1 MEALVLLG
9 LVGAGYL
16 INKDDEKEQESSI
29 INNNILKNIPLNNS
43 VYDTNNFENSLKEEK
58 LMADKQYMDMHK
70 ENSNIKD
77 INRAINNTHR
87 LSNLNVGEIDNN
99 SEFVYSEGM
108 GGYVKKTD
116 FLTND
121 QGIGVEPYFK
131 GRSAPLID
139 LSDNKTLQIHQGGFA
154 AINKKNKKETPN
166 FFKPAPENIY
176 GNYFNGAQADKE
188 RYIAGPHRTNELPFE
203 QEKIIPIDVKSE
215 LNRDIDQAIANTKSV
230 DALRTL
236 NNQKVSYEGRV
247 IRGEKINKR
256 SVQANVDKNRPYR
269 DYKNS
274 PARNLVT
281 VAEVTGPSQRPT
293 EILPDTNRQY
303 LNRTLLG
310 AATPLNGVS
319 SEEKRPLVA
328 RSTKQQLCSDTT
340 RNMTGE
346 PGNIDYDRLGYE
358 MYPNE
363 REVTSERTHLTN
375 VGYNVPAETVGLQD
389 KVKKTIKQT
398 TIDSANNG
406 YVNSVHNRPEKRP
419 YDKMRTGLKETTI
432 ELNRNGIAGTYLENQ
447 TSRQSAL
454 NSNMNPTK
462 EIIAQGREPT
472 KVSTSLWIG
481 KGDLNVDIKKMDK
494 DYMTRDQAGIDKVYQ
509 KLPKQFEC
517 QITRDKFKVND
528 AELLLEQINP
538 ELLTPFKENPFTK
551 SLSSFA
557 YA

>member
-1 MEALVLLG
+1 MEALILLG
-9 LVGAGYL
+9 IIGAGYL
-16 INKDDEKEQESSI
+16 SNQEEKKEQTSSRV
-29 INNNILKNIPLNNS
+29 NKNLLKNIPSETS
-43 VYDTNNFENSLKEEK
+43 VYEVNNLSNSLKEEQ
-58 LMADKQYMDMHK
+58 LMANKQMNGMK
-70 ENSNIKD
+70 NNTNNVID

-87 LSNLNVGEIDNN
+87 LSNLNIGEISNN
-99 SEFVYSEGM
+99 SEYVWSEATE
-108 GGYVKKTD
+108 GYVKKDD
-116 FLTND
+116 FLIND
-121 QGIGVEPYFK
+121 QGISVEPFFR

-139 LSDNKTLQIHQGGFA
+139 LNDNKALESHQGGFT
-154 AINKKNKKETPN
+154 AINRKNKEETPN
-166 FFKPAPENIY
+166 FFQPVPENIY
-176 GNYFNGAQADKE
+176 GNFFNGAQADKE

-215 LNRDIDQAIANTKSV
+215 LNRDIDQAIANSRSIDT
-230 DALRTL
+230 LRTL

-247 IRGEKINKR
+247 VRGEKINKR
-256 SVQANVDKNRPYR
+256 GIQSNIDKNRPYR

-281 VAEVTGPSQRPT
+281 VAEVTGPSQRPI
-293 EILPDTNRQY
+293 EILPETNRQY

-310 AATPLNGVS
+310 TAAPINGIA
-319 SEEKRPLVA
+319 SEEKRPMVG

-340 RNMTGE
+340 RNMKGE
-346 PGNIDYDRLGYE
+346 VGNLDYNDLGYE

-375 VGYNVPAETVGLQD
+375 VGTTVPGETIGLQD
-389 KVKKTIKQT
+389 KVKKTVKQT

-406 YVNSVHNRPEKRP
+406 YMTSVHNRHVKGP

-432 ELNRNGIAGTYLENQ
+432 ELNRNGIAGTYLPTNM
-447 TSRQSAL
+447 SRQSAL

-481 KGDLNVDIKKMDK
+481 GGDLNVDVKKMDK
-494 DYMTRDQAGIDKVYQ
+494 DYMTRDQTGIDKVYQ
-509 KLPKQFEC
+509 KLPTQFNC
-517 QITRDKFKVND
+517 QLTRDKFKVND

-538 ELLTPFKENPFTK
+538 DLLTPFKENPFTK

>member
-9 LVGAGYL
+9 IVGAGYL
-16 INKDDEKEQESSI
+16 ANKDSEQEQESSI
-29 INNNILKNIPLNNS
+29 VNNNILKNIPLNTS
-43 VYDTNNFENSLKEEK
+43 VYDTNNLENSLKVEK
-58 LMADKQYMDMHK
+58 SMANKKISDMQK
-70 ENSNIKD
+70 NNSNIID
-77 INRAINNTHR
+77 INHVINNTHR
-87 LSNLNVGEIDNN
+87 LANLNVGEVNNN
-99 SEFVYSEGM
+99 SEYVYSEGM

-116 FLTND
+116 FLIND

-131 GRSAPLID
+131 GRSAPIID
-139 LSDNKTLQIHQGGFA
+139 LNDNKTLEMHQGGFA

-176 GNYFNGAQADKE
+176 GNYFNGALADKE
-188 RYIAGPHRTNELPFE
+188 RYIAGPHRENELPFE
-203 QEKIIPIDVKSE
+203 QEKIIPIDEKSE
-215 LNRDIDQAIANTKSV
+215 LNRDIDLAIAKTNSIDTM
-230 DALRTL
+230 RTL
-236 NNQKVSYEGRV
+236 NNQKVSYEGRI

-256 SVQANVDKNRPYR
+256 GIQSNVDKNRPYR

-281 VAEVTGPSQRPT
+281 VAEVTGPSQRPI
-293 EILPDTNRQY
+293 EVLPDTNRQY

-310 AATPLNGVS
+310 AAAPLNGVA
-319 SEEKRPLVA
+319 SEEKRPLVG
-328 RSTKQQLCSDTT
+328 RTTKQQLCSDTS

-346 PGNIDYDRLGYE
+346 PGNIDYNALGYE

-375 VGYNVPAETVGLQD
+375 LGYNVPAETIGLQD
-389 KVKKTIKQT
+389 KMKKTVKQT

-406 YVNSVHNRPEKRP
+406 YVNSAHNRPEKRP

-432 ELNRNGIAGTYLENQ
+432 ELNRNGIVGTSLENQ
-447 TSRQSAL
+447 SSRQSAL

-494 DYMTRDQAGIDKVYQ
+494 DYMTRDQTGIDKVYQ

-517 QITRDKFKVND
+517 QLTRDKFKVND

-551 SLSSFA
+551 SLESFA